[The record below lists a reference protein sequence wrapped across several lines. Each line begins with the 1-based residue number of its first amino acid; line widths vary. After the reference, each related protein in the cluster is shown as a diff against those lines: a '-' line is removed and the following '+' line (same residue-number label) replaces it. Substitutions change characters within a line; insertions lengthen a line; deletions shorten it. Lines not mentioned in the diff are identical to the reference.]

1 MHLTASY
8 GFPFFLTVR
17 MAPDPRSSHDNMVHV
32 DLPQTALHP
41 NFVHFRSKAE
51 YRSLIDGAYRA
62 FVSRALSAL
71 GVEGHGDDV
80 FDDVMRYETA
90 MAKVRKPLWVRPLL
104 LSRGHKSIVEMYL
117 LSCNSIHKRNFS
129 KTAMWT
135 SGQTISSSVNFVDS
149 TVPQSMTAQFL
160 KLWNK
165 YKCNGIPSTCWARP
179 QEVIACSGLRHCR
192 ALFFFS
198 FVRTNVLK
206 KYGLLYQCGYTS
218 S

>member
-129 KTAMWT
+129 NAAMWT
-135 SGQTISSSVNFVDS
+135 SGQTISSSVNFVDRQIYVQWYPLYMLGTPARSDSVLGLFAALSS
-149 TVPQSMTAQFL
+149 TFL
-160 KLWNK
+160 FL
-165 YKCNGIPSTCWARP
+165 CT
-179 QEVIACSGLRHCR
+179 
-192 ALFFFS
+192 LF

-206 KYGLLYQCGYTS
+206 KYDLLYQCGYTS